1 MKQNP
6 ASEAKCPDDGE
17 VLKREEVF
25 RDKCAEKEI
34 LALECY
40 CPNKSLGCLWTGLL
54 AHLQDHDAGCPY
66 TKVKCPYSNF
76 GCNVVVLRHQLA
88 KHVENDCVYKVVE
101 CPYCHVG
108 YPGVK
113 MREHFEDCGK
123 FPVKCPHGCGESEIL
138 RENLPE
144 HSTSCPHAPTRCRFN
159 FMGCD
164 FEGPRDSLDKH
175 LRSST
180 PEHLILCCDY
190 VEMITL
196 RLQLNASQAMN
207 ERYNERLS
215 LQNEA
220 LAINRQTLST
230 HQMRLTKVEENLS
243 AQHTSIDETRQQL
256 SLQNESLVL
265 NKQALSTHQYKL
277 NKMEENVEI
286 LHQNVEQLNQAPPRM
301 HSAGQY
307 YNQVQEIDR
316 QQAAAAVLI
325 NSRESTT
332 LGLNRADI
340 IHRLDFQDE
349 RLAVLAED
357 MRRLNQAQLHPHYPA
372 SASAIESNH
381 QFNHLEHSLA
391 LHEIQLA
398 DQDLKLQIMETTS
411 YDGIFLW
418 KIREFQRRFR
428 EAVEGKTISI
438 YSPPFYTARLGYKL
452 CARAYL
458 NGDGMAKGKF
468 LSLSI
473 IIMQGEHD
481 ALLVWPF
488 QEEITVK
495 LLDEENTCH
504 VLKTFQPDPNSSS
517 FQRPASNMNIASGC
531 PMFCPIRLLRSRC
544 VYDDS
549 ILIKITVGTSR
560 SGMPTDQKG

>member
-1 MKQNP
+1 MADIFNQKLP
-6 ASEAKCPDDGE
+6 DEAICPSDGE

-25 RDKCAEKEI
+25 RDKCAQKEI

-54 AHLQDHDAGCPY
+54 AHLQDHDAQCPY
-66 TKVKCPYSNF
+66 TKVKCLYSNL
-76 GCNVVVLRHQLA
+76 GCVVVISRHQLA
-88 KHVENDCVYKVVE
+88 KHVENDCVYKVTE

-113 MREHFEDCGK
+113 IKEHLEDCGK
-123 FPVKCPHGCGESEIL
+123 FPVKCPHDCGESEIL
-138 RENLPE
+138 RENIPE
-144 HSTSCPHAPTRCRFN
+144 HSISCPRAPMQCRFKS
-159 FMGCD
+159 MGCD
-164 FEGPRDSLDKH
+164 FEGPRDSLDEH

-180 PEHLILCCDY
+180 TEHQILSCQYIVKVRD
-190 VEMITL
+190 EMRNL
-196 RLQLNASQAMN
+196 QLQLNAVQVMN
-207 ERYNERLS
+207 QEYNAS
-215 LQNEA
+215 L
-220 LAINRQTLST
+220 
-230 HQMRLTKVEENLS
+230 ENH
-243 AQHTSIDETRQQL
+243 ARQL
-256 SLQNESLVL
+256 SIQNESLVL

-277 NKMEENVEI
+277 EKMEENVEV
-286 LHQNVEQLNQAPPRM
+286 LHQSVEQLNQAPPRM
-301 HSAGQY
+301 YSAGQY
-307 YNQVQEIDR
+307 YNQVKETDH
-316 QQAAAAVLI
+316 QQAAATVL

-332 LGLNRADI
+332 SGLNVADI
-340 IHRLDFQDE
+340 KRRLDFQDE

-357 MRRLNQAQLHPHYPA
+357 MRRLNQAQLRPHYPA
-372 SASAIESNH
+372 SASAGGSDH
-381 QFNHLEHSLA
+381 RFDRVEHSLA

-418 KIREFQRRFR
+418 KIDEFQRRFR

-473 IIMQGEHD
+473 IIMRGEHD
-481 ALLVWPF
+481 GLLVWPF
-488 QEEITVK
+488 QENITVK

-504 VLKTFQPDPNSSS
+504 VLETFRPDPNSSS
-517 FQRPASNMNIASGC
+517 FQRPVSNMNIAFGC
-531 PMFCPIRLLRSRC
+531 PTFCPIRLLRSRC
-544 VYDDS
+544 VHGDS
-549 ILIKITVGTSR
+549 ILIEITVGTSR
-560 SGMPTDQKG
+560 SGMPTV

>member
-1 MKQNP
+1 MADIFNQKLP
-6 ASEAKCPDDGE
+6 DEAICPSDGE

-25 RDKCAEKEI
+25 RDKCAQKEI

-54 AHLQDHDAGCPY
+54 AHLQDHDAQCPY
-66 TKVKCPYSNF
+66 TKVKCLYSNL
-76 GCNVVVLRHQLA
+76 GCVVVISRHQLA
-88 KHVENDCVYKVVE
+88 KHVENDCVYKVTE

-113 MREHFEDCGK
+113 IKEHLEDCGK
-123 FPVKCPHGCGESEIL
+123 FPVKCPHDCGESEIL
-138 RENLPE
+138 RENIPE
-144 HSTSCPHAPTRCRFN
+144 HSISCPRAPIQCRFKS
-159 FMGCD
+159 MGCD
-164 FEGPRDSLDKH
+164 FEGPRDSLDEH

-180 PEHLILCCDY
+180 TEHQILSCQYIVKVRD
-190 VEMITL
+190 EMRNL
-196 RLQLNASQAMN
+196 QLQLNAVQVMN
-207 ERYNERLS
+207 QEYNAS
-215 LQNEA
+215 L
-220 LAINRQTLST
+220 
-230 HQMRLTKVEENLS
+230 ENH
-243 AQHTSIDETRQQL
+243 ARQL
-256 SLQNESLVL
+256 SIQNESLVL

-277 NKMEENVEI
+277 EKMEENVEV
-286 LHQNVEQLNQAPPRM
+286 LHQSVEQLNQAPPRM
-301 HSAGQY
+301 YSAGQY
-307 YNQVQEIDR
+307 YNQVKETDH
-316 QQAAAAVLI
+316 QQAAATVL

-332 LGLNRADI
+332 SGLNVADI
-340 IHRLDFQDE
+340 KRRLDFQDE

-357 MRRLNQAQLHPHYPA
+357 MRRLNQAQLRPHYPA
-372 SASAIESNH
+372 SASAGGSDH
-381 QFNHLEHSLA
+381 RFDRVEHSLA

-418 KIREFQRRFR
+418 KIDEFQRRFR

-473 IIMQGEHD
+473 IIMRGEHD
-481 ALLVWPF
+481 GLLVWPF
-488 QEEITVK
+488 QENITVK

-504 VLKTFQPDPNSSS
+504 VLETFRPDPNSSS
-517 FQRPASNMNIASGC
+517 FQRPVSNMNIAFGC
-531 PMFCPIRLLRSRC
+531 PTFCPIRLLRSRC
-544 VYDDS
+544 VHGDS
-549 ILIKITVGTSR
+549 ILIEITVGTSR
-560 SGMPTDQKG
+560 SGMPTV